1 MSITK
6 FTAAYKVS
14 FAAVTPTGVYA
25 AKRCVL
31 IPVAT
36 GMAML
41 LVLLT
46 LKQKRPEAKYVLWP
60 RIDQKSCFK
69 SMVSAGEH
77 TTFNRS
83 KGGGHMEFT
92 RSKGGGGT

>member
-1 MSITK
+1 M
-6 FTAAYKVS
+6 
-14 FAAVTPTGVYA
+14 PA

-41 LVLLT
+41 LLLLT
-46 LKQKRPEAKYVLWP
+46 LKQKRPGAKYVIWP

-69 SMVSAGEH
+69 SMVSAGVLVVMVTRFLSFVCEVH
-77 TTFNRS
+77 AFI
-83 KGGGHMEFT
+83 KGLSQWWLRIFSSFRG
-92 RSKGGGGT
+92 